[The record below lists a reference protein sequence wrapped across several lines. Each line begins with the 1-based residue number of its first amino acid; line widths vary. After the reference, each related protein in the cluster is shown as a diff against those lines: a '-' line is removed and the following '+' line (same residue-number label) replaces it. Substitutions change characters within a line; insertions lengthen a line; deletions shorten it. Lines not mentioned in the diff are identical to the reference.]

1 MNEDA
6 RNGTGR
12 VEQIGVGIAARLR
25 PRSSEIEQAIY
36 ARILSAVPGP
46 VIGEDRAY
54 QASMRETISEVVR
67 YGLESIEHGPGWAGP
82 IPAAAAAQARLA
94 ARSGVSLGTVLRRY
108 VVGHGALGEFVMR
121 EAEVCGLSNHG
132 SALHQIRRTQETL
145 LEHLTAAIEHEYDQE
160 RERLSHSPE
169 QRCAEIVQS
178 ILTGAADPG
187 DLVEL
192 DYDIHSSWHI
202 ALIATGVG
210 AGEMRDGLKAHFGRR
225 VLPILIDGALWA
237 WVGGQ
242 EKPREK
248 DIERA
253 SIGRSQSPIGIGEPG
268 LGLDGWRLT
277 HDQARAALAIALRR
291 SREIARYADDR
302 LLAVALENDT
312 LARSLRQRYLMPLR
326 SQSDGGAKLRLT
338 LRTYIDL
345 DCNAT
350 SAGQALKVGR
360 RAVKDRIG
368 TAEKL
373 IGSLLHECMAEL
385 DVALRLGELE
395 ME

>member
-1 MNEDA
+1 
-6 RNGTGR
+6 
-12 VEQIGVGIAARLR
+12 
-25 PRSSEIEQAIY
+25 
-36 ARILSAVPGP
+36 
-46 VIGEDRAY
+46 
-54 QASMRETISEVVR
+54 
-67 YGLESIEHGPGWAGP
+67 
-82 IPAAAAAQARLA
+82 
-94 ARSGVSLGTVLRRY
+94 
-108 VVGHGALGEFVMR
+108 MR

-145 LEHLTAAIEHEYDQE
+145 LERLTAAIEHEYDQE
-160 RERLSHSPE
+160 RERLSRSPE
-169 QRCAEIVQS
+169 QRCAEVVQS
-178 ILTGAADPG
+178 ILTGTADPS
-187 DLVEL
+187 DLAEL
-192 DYDIHSSWHI
+192 DYDIHSSWHV

-210 AGEMRDGLKAHFGRR
+210 AGEMLDGLKAHFGRR
-225 VLPILIDGALWA
+225 VLPVLIDGALWA

-253 SIGRSQSPIGIGEPG
+253 SVRRSQSPIGIGEPG

-291 SREIARYADDR
+291 SRGIARYADNR
-302 LLAVALENDT
+302 LLAAALENDT
-312 LARSLRQRYLMPLR
+312 LARSLRQHYLMPLR

-350 SAGQALKVGR
+350 STGLALKVGR

-368 TAEKL
+368 AAEKL

-395 ME
+395 MEVVIDR